1 MEKENII
8 PKKRIPGTVYI
19 LILLAFAATSMTALL
34 WLRPYENRSPVLV
47 YFLGI
52 NLTLLVI
59 GSLSL
64 SYCIIRQWT
73 ICIDHDRVKAE
84 KEAENCEKDKTQ
96 KLLKE
101 DADQRRSIERER
113 NPVNDLFRMA
123 ELSKVKT
130 EKTIVRKESEKSK
143 EPDTISETD
152 KREETDTQKLN
163 ELSEHYQ
170 NLISTQQ
177 AKTP

>member
-1 MEKENII
+1 MEKETII

-19 LILLAFAATSMTALL
+19 LILLAFAATSITALL
-34 WLRPYENRSPVLV
+34 WLRPFENRSPVLV

-64 SYCIIRQWT
+64 SYCIIRQW
-73 ICIDHDRVKAE
+73 INCIDYDRVKAE

-113 NPVNDLFRMA
+113 NPVNDLFRLA
-123 ELSKVKT
+123 ELSKIKT
-130 EKTIVRKESEKSK
+130 EKTTVRKEAEKSK
-143 EPDTISETD
+143 VPNTISETN
-152 KREETDTQKLN
+152 KKEENSIQELN
-163 ELSEHYQ
+163 RLLELYQ
-170 NLISTQQ
+170 SLISKQQ
-177 AKTP
+177 AKTT